1 MDTYK
6 AKKLEQILKG
16 QKILNYE
23 IIELFHNGKSAA
35 VFKAKDLEG
44 NFYAVKIFDN
54 DLIERFGHEIQEK
67 RIEQEINLK
76 GHTIPN
82 LVKIIDGGKTQ
93 IESNEYY
100 YIVMEFINGQNLKQ
114 FISSSTYDNSFLRK
128 VVKTL
133 FNISEALLAKGIVH
147 RDIKPENIMINE
159 NGEIILMDL
168 GVLKLIGVPSFTDQD
183 EKQFVGTLRYAPP
196 EFLTRNEEDS
206 RDGWKSVNLY
216 QIGGILHDL
225 IMKTELFNEC
235 TPYSNLVLAI
245 KEDAPKIS
253 NTGFPFSTIQLA
265 RDLLVKDWKKRLALC
280 TNQRV
285 ESFYLN
291 DPNNISSIDKEL
303 EDISSMTSGHK
314 SKLEE
319 IEKIVR
325 SNKEKADKRIEI
337 SNRLEQVI
345 DESLEL
351 IKQKGLFQKI
361 TKSQSFSFDSD
372 RENRIT
378 RAVKNYLYQLDRDI
392 AQGFLRPLFLFTK
405 FCNDENSLAQISVMA
420 MFLGRFIRID
430 LSDPIN
436 IFRQI
441 EHQQKTGRLGCAPVN
456 EISNIPT
463 YDAFN
468 GTAGFDEQFKEK
480 ITSELIKIIKT
491 ALKGISSEDT
501 EKLEQRERIAKG
513 EQDSSGSVKTSLK
526 TIMFYKPE

>member
-6 AKKLEQILKG
+6 AKQLEQILKG
-16 QKILNYE
+16 QKFLNYE
-23 IIELFHNGKSAA
+23 IKLWNNGKSAA
-35 VFKAKDLEG
+35 VFKAKDLDG

-54 DLIERFGHEIQEK
+54 DLIERFGHKIQEK
-67 RIEQEINLK
+67 RIEQEISLK
-76 GHTIPN
+76 GYTIPN

-128 VVKTL
+128 VVETL
-133 FNISEALLAKGIVH
+133 FNISEALLTKGIVH

-159 NGEIILMDL
+159 NDEIILMDL

-206 RDGWKSVNLY
+206 SDGWKAVNLY

-225 IMKTELFNEC
+225 IMKKELFNEY

-245 KEDAPKIS
+245 KEDPPTIS
-253 NTGFPFSTIQLA
+253 NAGFPFSTVQLA

-280 TNQRV
+280 TNQRI

-303 EDISSMTSGHK
+303 EDVLSMTSGHK
-314 SKLEE
+314 SKFEE
-319 IEKIVR
+319 IEKITR

-337 SNRLEQVI
+337 SNQLEKVM
-345 DESLEL
+345 DESLEF

-361 TKSQSFSFDSD
+361 TKSQLFSFDSD
-372 RENRIT
+372 KENRIT
-378 RAVKNYLYQLDRDI
+378 RAVKNYLYKIEGDI
-392 AQGFLRPLFLFTK
+392 TQGFSRPLFLFTK
-405 FCNDENSLAQISVMA
+405 FNNDENSLAQISFMA
-420 MFLGRFIRID
+420 MFLGRFIKID
-430 LSDPIN
+430 LADPIYM
-436 IFRQI
+436 FRQI
-441 EHQQKTGRLGCAPVN
+441 EHQQKSGRLGLAPIN
-456 EISNIPT
+456 EINNIPT

-480 ITSELIKIIKT
+480 IISELIKIITT
-491 ALKGISSEDT
+491 ALKGNSPEVT
-501 EKLEQRERIAKG
+501 EELEQLKRIAKG
-513 EQDSSGSVKTSLK
+513 EQDSSVKTSLK

>member
-6 AKKLEQILKG
+6 AKQLEQILKG
-16 QKILNYE
+16 QKFLNYE
-23 IIELFHNGKSAA
+23 IINLLNNGKSSV
-35 VFKAKDLEG
+35 VFKAKDLGG

-67 RIEQEINLK
+67 RIEQEISLK
-76 GHTIPN
+76 GHTISN

-100 YIVMEFINGQNLKQ
+100 YIVMEYINGQNLKQ
-114 FISSSTYDNSFLRK
+114 FISSSTYDNSFLQK

-159 NGEIILMDL
+159 NGEIVLLDL

-183 EKQFVGTLRYAPP
+183 KKQFVGTLRYAPP

-225 IMKTELFNEC
+225 IMKKELFNEY
-235 TPYSNLVLAI
+235 TPFSTLVLAI
-245 KEDAPKIS
+245 KEDVPTIS
-253 NTGFPFSTIQLA
+253 NADFPFSTIQLA

-280 TNQRV
+280 MNQRI

-291 DPNNISSIDKEL
+291 DPNNISSIDKEI
-303 EDISSMTSGHK
+303 EDVLSMTSGHK
-314 SKLEE
+314 SKFEE
-319 IEKIVR
+319 IEKITR

-337 SNRLEQVI
+337 SNQLEKVI

-351 IKQKGLFQKI
+351 LKQKGLFQRI
-361 TKSQSFSFDSD
+361 TKSQLFYFDSD
-372 RENRIT
+372 KENRIT
-378 RAVKNYLYQLDRDI
+378 RAVKNYLYKIEGDI
-392 AQGFLRPLFLFTK
+392 TQGFSRPVYLFTK
-405 FCNDENSLAQISVMA
+405 FNNDENFLAQISLMSMV
-420 MFLGRFIRID
+420 LWKFIKID
-430 LSDPIN
+430 LVNPIN
-436 IFRQI
+436 MFRRIGQ
-441 EHQQKTGRLGCAPVN
+441 EQRGKVGLGPVN
-456 EISNIPT
+456 EMIIPTT

-480 ITSELIKIIKT
+480 ITSELNKIIKT
-491 ALKGISSEDT
+491 ALKGISPEVT
-501 EKLEQRERIAKG
+501 EELEQLKRIAKG
-513 EQDSSGSVKTSLK
+513 EQDSNVRTSPK
-526 TIMFYKPE
+526 TIMFYKPESA